1 MKFYK
6 RAVFADG
13 FSVSIQAHDG
23 SYCQPRVS
31 NAEAYS
37 EVELGFPNQPC
48 PFIMEYAEDSRDLTG
63 TVYPYVPSGVV
74 RRMIEAHGGLVEGE
88 IPPLK

>member
-1 MKFYK
+1 M
-6 RAVFADG
+6 
-13 FSVSIQAHDG
+13 
-23 SYCQPRVS
+23 
-31 NAEAYS
+31 
-37 EVELGFPNQPC
+37 ELGFPNQPC

-74 RRMIEAHGGLVEGE
+74 RQMIEAHGGLVEGE